1 MFKICIRQQKKDFKQ
16 ISLYLISLSIIS
28 ILIPFT
34 IVDVYGH
41 GVGSEIFPPVD
52 LNGKQ
57 VTLEVSSSTNN
68 PDENDDQQIS
78 ISLIDFNSKITLRD
92 VTFLIKS
99 SHGEQFLFEKE
110 FQSDNG
116 FLVLNFISENT
127 ESIQIQEENESNFF
141 ASLLGLDNRKINIKG
156 PRLSDGGFYKLDVT
170 ILTADGYSKKLDIPL
185 TFNAGISIA
194 QTSKHE
200 INHPIF
206 GLQEINVITYYD
218 EIKNFQYDIE
228 SKEITFSMPFEWS
241 LDNVNQTSVV
251 HEELVIPKT
260 FGDLLVS
267 GFSMYVNGIKLS
279 DDIVTID
286 DFFSEKRVVHFI
298 ISQKELQNIY
308 NNQSP
313 QNGMNFLIKPNSDD
327 IKLSSVTSNGQ
338 FRIFVTWEPQNLQS
352 NSKATIYFDVID
364 VFLKNRPIAVNYDFS
379 VTQNDRII
387 FKQSGISS
395 DSKENHNI
403 AEFTIP
409 NDVNGIIKLNFQNL
423 ADNNL
428 ASTSIPIV
436 INNSLNKN
444 NYISIPDWVKNN
456 AGWWSNE
463 QIDDN
468 SFVQAIQYLIKEKIV
483 KIPPTVQGSGT
494 VENEIPSWI
503 KNNAGWWA
511 DGQID
516 DETFVQG
523 LQFLIKN
530 KILRV

>member
-1 MFKICIRQQKKDFKQ
+1 MFKICIRKQNKDFKR
-16 ISLYLISLSIIS
+16 ISLYFISLSVIS
-28 ILIPFT
+28 SLISFT
-34 IVDVYGH
+34 GVDVYGH

-52 LNGKQ
+52 LNGKK
-57 VTLEVSSSTNN
+57 VSLEVSSSTNN

-92 VTFLIKS
+92 VTFLVKS

-116 FLVLNFISENT
+116 FLVFNFISENT
-127 ESIQIQEENESNFF
+127 ESIQIQEENGNNFF
-141 ASLLGLDNRKINIKG
+141 GSLLGLDNRKINVKG
-156 PRLSDGGFYKLDVT
+156 PRLSDGGLYKLDVT
-170 ILTADGYSKKLDIPL
+170 ILTADGYSKKLDVPL

-206 GLQEINVITYYD
+206 GSQEINVVTYYD
-218 EIKNFQYDIE
+218 EIKNFQYDVK

-241 LDNVNQTSVV
+241 IDNINQTSVV
-251 HEELVIPKT
+251 HEELIIPKT

-267 GFSMYVNGIKLS
+267 GFSMYVNGVKLS

-313 QNGMNFLIKPNSDD
+313 QNGMNFLIKPNSND
-327 IKLSSVTSNGQ
+327 IQLSSVTSNGQ
-338 FRIFVTWEPQNLQS
+338 FRIIVTWEPENLKS

-395 DSKENHNI
+395 DSKEKHNI
-403 AEFTIP
+403 VEFTIP
-409 NDVNGIIKLNFQNL
+409 DNITGIVKLNFQNL

-436 INNSLNKN
+436 INNPLNVDN
-444 NYISIPDWVKNN
+444 DIS
-456 AGWWSNE
+456 
-463 QIDDN
+463 
-468 SFVQAIQYLIKEKIV
+468 
-483 KIPPTVQGSGT
+483 
-494 VENEIPSWI
+494 IPSWI
-503 KNNAGWWA
+503 KNNAKWWSE
-511 DGQID
+511 GQID

-530 KILRV
+530 QILRV